1 MSRRLEFGRRP
12 VLKEGDDAH
21 AAQRAIAGRLR
32 GKGRRCKAT
41 LSVPEVPFAREQTS
55 SEDCGDMPPK
65 EGVLL
70 EPLMVLDEN
79 GFEIGRAA

>member
-1 MSRRLEFGRRP
+1 VANHGVAVTFEPLAR
-12 VLKEGDDAH
+12 
-21 AAQRAIAGRLR
+21 
-32 GKGRRCKAT
+32 KGRRCKAT

-55 SEDCGDMPPK
+55 PEDCGNMPPE

-79 GFEIGRAA
+79 GFEIARAA

>member
-55 SEDCGDMPPK
+55 SEDCGDSGFDPARCAPTTSPP
-65 EGVLL
+65 
-70 EPLMVLDEN
+70 
-79 GFEIGRAA
+79 AA